1 MEIVDDSIETTG
13 IRNRKPV
20 TMQHPKAD
28 VDDDCKPT
36 ANDAKRRS
44 KNERLDTDDEPS
56 KVHGDGFE
64 AAYQSS
70 AINREEGDDE
80 RFSFSVNVRLNG
92 ASIGL
97 LLLSFVTRFYRIT
110 HPGGVVFDEI
120 HFGKFVSLYLK
131 NTFYFD
137 QHPPLGKLLIAGAAG
152 AVGYSGNFEFP
163 KIGSEYDASV
173 PIFALRFVPAL
184 CGSLLAPIV
193 YSILRQVKL
202 GQGISILGGLLII
215 FDNALLTHSR
225 FILMES
231 MLLFFAALGILM
243 VLKFV
248 QAQPFS
254 GRWWALGALAA
265 SCLTAAVLVKFVGFY
280 SYLLAVYIMGRHVW
294 MELPDR
300 RRSSAP
306 RLVLKVVASI
316 VLMVSVSIAVYL
328 ACFYVHFA
336 TLYKAGPHDNVM
348 TSAFQA
354 SLEGG
359 LASITKGQPLRI
371 QHGSQVTLKHTHG
384 RVCWLH
390 SHTHVYPVKYA
401 DGRGSSHQQQV
412 TCYGFKDVNN
422 WWIVKR
428 PTRDSLMVED
438 EPDYIEDGDV
448 VQLVHG
454 VTSRAL
460 NSHDV
465 ASPMSP
471 LCQEVA
477 CYIDYN
483 ISMPANLLWKVE
495 LLNAKE
501 SSGKWHAITS
511 QVRLVHVNTT
521 AALKFTGDQLP
532 DWGFNQFEVAADR
545 RQYTIDT
552 IWNVE
557 EHRYTQHK
565 DKKDVLSKLLA
576 TEMIPTEPTRVSFW
590 SKLYELQL
598 KMLLHSDKVE
608 SHMYSSEPHEWPL
621 LDKGIAY
628 WIDGASNAQVHLLGN
643 LVLWYSA
650 TLAIVLYVAFLVFYL
665 VRRRRQCFDLEPTEW
680 DRFRAGGE
688 IFLAGYLIHYLP
700 YFFVERT
707 LFLYNYLPALLFKV
721 LLLCFVIDH
730 CQRVLQKFV
739 DRRSPVVSTIFRAI
753 LTVWFAGLLY
763 FFRRYSV
770 LSYGTTALSA
780 DDVLELRLKDTWD
793 LIVHKP

>member
-1 MEIVDDSIETTG
+1 MVQLGDSSESTTIRSRKAQKKQQQQQADEEISKHGAGGLENERHQSSDEPAPVKCVPDGDKRKDAAIEEVANGDVVDDRLSCT
-13 IRNRKPV
+13 IRVQFN
-20 TMQHPKAD
+20 
-28 VDDDCKPT
+28 
-36 ANDAKRRS
+36 
-44 KNERLDTDDEPS
+44 
-56 KVHGDGFE
+56 
-64 AAYQSS
+64 AAT
-70 AINREEGDDE
+70 
-80 RFSFSVNVRLNG
+80 V
-92 ASIGL
+92 GL
-97 LLLSFVTRFYRIT
+97 FLLSFLTRFYRIT
-110 HPGGVVFDEI
+110 HPRGVVFDEI

-152 AVGYSGNFEFP
+152 AVGYGGNFDFP

-184 CGSLLAPIV
+184 CGSFLAPIV

-202 GQGISILGGLLII
+202 GQGVSILGGLLII

-231 MLLFFAALGILM
+231 ILLFFAAFGILM

-248 QAQPFS
+248 QASPFS
-254 GRWWALGALAA
+254 VRWWTFGSLAA
-265 SCLTAAVLVKFVGFY
+265 CSLTAAICVKFIGFY
-280 SYLLAVYIMGRHVW
+280 SYLVALYIMGRHVW

-300 RRSSAP
+300 RKSN
-306 RLVLKVVASI
+306 VYIIGKVVAQ
-316 VLMVSVSIAVYL
+316 VALVVAVSLAVYVG
-328 ACFYVHFA
+328 CFYVHFEA
-336 TLYKAGPHDNVM
+336 LYKAGPHDNVM

-359 LASITKGQPLRI
+359 LASITKGQPLRV
-371 QHGSQVTLKHTHG
+371 QHGSQITLKHTHG

-390 SHTHVYPVKYA
+390 SHTAVYPIKYK

-428 PTRDSLMVED
+428 PNKDNLMVDD
-438 EPDYIEDGDV
+438 EPDYIEHGDV

-454 VTSRAL
+454 VSSRAL

-471 LCQEVA
+471 LCQEVS

-483 ISMPANLLWKVE
+483 ISMPANLLWRVE
-495 LLNAKE
+495 LLNGKE
-501 SSGKWHAITS
+501 SKNKWHAITS
-511 QVRLVHVNTT
+511 QVRLVHVNTS
-521 AALKFTGDQLP
+521 AALKYTGEQLP

-557 EHRYTQHK
+557 EHRYTQHQ
-565 DKKDVLSKLLA
+565 DKKEVLHKLLSA
-576 TEMIPTEPTRVSFW
+576 EMIPTERTKLSFW
-590 SKLYELQL
+590 NKFYELQM
-598 KMLLHSDKVE
+598 KMLLHSDKLE

-621 LDKGIAY
+621 IDKGIAY
-628 WIDGASNAQVHLLGN
+628 WIDAESNAQIHLLGN
-643 LVLWYSA
+643 LVIWYSA
-650 TLAIVLYVAFLVFYL
+650 TLGIVLYVGFLVFYL
-665 VRRRRQCFDLEPTEW
+665 VRRRRQLFDLDPPAW
-680 DRFRAGGE
+680 DRFRLGGE

-700 YFFVERT
+700 YFFMERT
-707 LFLYNYLPALLFKV
+707 LFLYNYLPALLFKI

-730 CQRVLQKFV
+730 CQQAIRASLARPTLVL
-739 DRRSPVVSTIFRAI
+739 TIFRAI
-753 LTVWFAGLLY
+753 LAAWFAGVVY

-780 DDVLELRLKDTWD
+780 EDVLGLRLKDTWD

>member
-1 MEIVDDSIETTG
+1 METAVSEATDTTTTAVRSRKVQKKAQKGSEESATVNEQRSPSMETAVNERHHKLKSDEPVKRSPAEAISERNGVFEEVDDRFTVSI
-13 IRNRKPV
+13 
-20 TMQHPKAD
+20 
-28 VDDDCKPT
+28 
-36 ANDAKRRS
+36 
-44 KNERLDTDDEPS
+44 RLQ
-56 KVHGDGFE
+56 FN
-64 AAYQSS
+64 AAT
-70 AINREEGDDE
+70 
-80 RFSFSVNVRLNG
+80 V
-92 ASIGL
+92 GL
-97 LLLSFVTRFYRIT
+97 FLLSFLTRFYRIT
-110 HPGGVVFDEI
+110 HPRGVVFDEI

-137 QHPPLGKLLIAGAAG
+137 QHPPLGKLMIAGAAG
-152 AVGYSGNFEFP
+152 AVGYSGSFEFP

-173 PIFALRFVPAL
+173 PILALRFVPAL

-202 GQGISILGGLLII
+202 GQSVSILGGLLII
-215 FDNALLTHSR
+215 LDNALLTHSR

-231 MLLFFAALGILM
+231 MLLFFAALGILT
-243 VLKFV
+243 VLKFL
-248 QAQPFS
+248 QADPFS
-254 GRWWALGALAA
+254 ARWWTLGTIA
-265 SCLTAAVLVKFVGFY
+265 SASLTAAVCVKFVGFY
-280 SYLLAVYIMGRHVW
+280 SYLLAMYIIGRHVW

-300 RRSSAP
+300 RRSNASI
-306 RLVLKVVASI
+306 LLKVIAKSLLI
-316 VLMVSVSIAVYL
+316 VGVSLAVYIG
-328 ACFYVHFA
+328 CFYLHFA

-359 LASITKGQPLRI
+359 LASITKGQPLRV
-371 QHGSQVTLKHTHG
+371 QHGSQITLKHTHG

-390 SHTHVYPVKYA
+390 SHTHVYPIKYK

-428 PTRDSLMVED
+428 PNKDSLMVDD
-438 EPDYIEDGDV
+438 EPDYIEHGDV
-448 VQLVHG
+448 IQLVHG

-471 LCQEVA
+471 LCQEVS

-483 ISMPANLLWKVE
+483 ISMPANLLWRVE
-495 LLNAKE
+495 LLNGKE
-501 SSGKWHAITS
+501 SKSKWHAITS

-521 AALKFTGDQLP
+521 AALKYTGEQLP
-532 DWGFNQFEVAADR
+532 DWGYNQFEVAADR
-545 RQYTIDT
+545 RQQTIDT

-565 DKKDVLSKLLA
+565 DKKDVLNKLLA
-576 TEMIPTEPTRVSFW
+576 TEMIPTEPTKLSFW
-590 SKLYELQL
+590 NKFSELQL
-598 KMLLHSDKVE
+598 KMLLHADKLE

-621 LDKGIAY
+621 MDKGIAY
-628 WIDGASNAQVHLLGN
+628 WIDGDSNAQVHLLGN
-643 LVLWYSA
+643 LVIWYSA
-650 TLAIVLYVAFLVFYL
+650 TMAIVLYVAFLVFYL
-665 VRRRRQCFDLEPTEW
+665 IRRRREIYDLEPVEW
-680 DRFRAGGE
+680 DRFRLGGE

-700 YFFVERT
+700 YFFMERT

-721 LLLCFVIDH
+721 MLLCFVVDH
-730 CQRVLQKFV
+730 CQLALRKFV
-739 DRRSPVVSTIFRAI
+739 KQSALVIGIFRAI
-753 LTVWFAGLLY
+753 VVAWFAGVLY
-763 FFRRYSV
+763 FFQRYSV